1 MLDIKVVSDASGS
14 WGCGALS
21 ANNWFHFQWPAALTP
36 LSIAYKEL
44 IPIVVASFAWG
55 KSWAGKVVE
64 FSSDNQAVVTIL
76 TKLYCRDLGLMSLLR
91 CLVFCAATHNFW
103 FTARHVPGRINNL
116 ADAISRNRVDL
127 FLSQA
132 PLTMKRLPENI
143 DPEKIRLLCLQEPDW
158 LCPDWMV
165 SFITITQKD

>member
-1 MLDIKVVSDASGS
+1 MPDIKVVSDASGS
-14 WGCGALS
+14 WGCGVLS
-21 ANNWFHFQWPAALTP
+21 ANNWFHLQWPAVLTP
-36 LSIAYKEL
+36 LSKAYKEL

-55 KSWAGKVVE
+55 KSWAGKVIE

-76 TKLYCRDLGLMSLLR
+76 TKLYCWDLGLMSLLR
-91 CLVFCAATHNFW
+91 CLMFCSAMHNFW
-103 FTARHVPGRINNL
+103 FTAVHIPERINNL
-116 ADAISRNRVDL
+116 ADTISRNRVDL

-132 PLTMKRLPENI
+132 PLTMKRLPVNI
-143 DPEKIRLLCLQEPDW
+143 DPEIICLLCLREPNW